1 MPSLNK
7 VIYRAFEYTQNHKF
21 LWFFGIFAS
30 GSAFF
35 SLYKIFDFNFKGYI
49 TNTDPHAQYLYA
61 HPGYL
66 VLGIAGFVVL
76 YLFLSGVTVFAKN
89 AIIAAVLKY
98 ERRQKTSGKDAI
110 IVASKNFKKTYF
122 TTVSLNILLFFIS
135 AWLFLPGAYVYSQ
148 GFAFRGI
155 ALLGIGSIIFVPVFI
170 IFSLMIVFANCF
182 ILAFGM
188 KIKDAIAS
196 GFDLLAQHWT
206 YALTLMC
213 VLWLL
218 YLLLFFATASLLG
231 FIGILAY
238 LLSVLVKSIVLPVL
252 ISFKI
257 LYIVLIGIV
266 LVFVNTFLNTYTSI
280 AWVMLFLDIVRSVPS
295 AKIKKTH
302 EEPIES
308 VT

>member
-61 HPGYL
+61 HPGYMA
-66 VLGIAGFVVL
+66 LGIIVFVIL

-89 AIIAAVLKY
+89 AIIGAVLKF

-110 IVASKNFKKTYF
+110 VVAAKNFSRTYG
-122 TTVSLNILLFFIS
+122 TTIGLNVILFFIS

-155 ALLGIGSIIFVPVFI
+155 ALLGIGSIIFVPVFV
-170 IFSLMIVFANCF
+170 IFSLMTVFANCF
-182 ILAFGM
+182 ILAYGM
-188 KIKDAIAS
+188 HIKDAVAA
-196 GFDLLAQHWT
+196 GFDLLVEHWT

-252 ISFKI
+252 LSFKV
-257 LYIVLIGIV
+257 LYVLLVGVV

-280 AWVMLFLDIVRSVPS
+280 AWVILFLDIVRSVPS
-295 AKIKKTH
+295 AKIQKTH
-302 EEPIES
+302 EEPVES
-308 VT
+308 LM